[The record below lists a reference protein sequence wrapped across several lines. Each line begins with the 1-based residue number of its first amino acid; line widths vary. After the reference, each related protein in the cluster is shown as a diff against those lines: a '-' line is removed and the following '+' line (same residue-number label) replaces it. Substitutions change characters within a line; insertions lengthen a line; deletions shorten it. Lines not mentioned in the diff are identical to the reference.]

1 MKKTFIGTVVSDKM
15 TNTVVVEI
23 VRSIPHPMYGKLIK
37 KTNKLKAD
45 TNKMSVVTG
54 DTVKIEE
61 TKPMSR
67 EKHFK
72 VIEKIGG
79 KEVS

>member
-1 MKKTFIGTVVSDKM
+1 MKKTLIGTIVSDKM

-23 VRSIPHPMYGKLIK
+23 TRSIPHPMYGKLIK

-45 TNKMSVVTG
+45 TNKMEVKAG

-67 EKHFK
+67 EKYFK

-79 KEVS
+79 NK